1 MNEYLIKSL
10 LESMGV
16 DEKMVEKL
24 GGVLQKIDRLESI
37 ETKLESIENL
47 LESLTAPIGQGK

>member
-37 ETKLESIENL
+37 ETKLESIDCL
-47 LESLTAPIGQGK
+47 LKSLTASIGEGK

>member
-1 MNEYLIKSL
+1 
-10 LESMGV
+10 MGV